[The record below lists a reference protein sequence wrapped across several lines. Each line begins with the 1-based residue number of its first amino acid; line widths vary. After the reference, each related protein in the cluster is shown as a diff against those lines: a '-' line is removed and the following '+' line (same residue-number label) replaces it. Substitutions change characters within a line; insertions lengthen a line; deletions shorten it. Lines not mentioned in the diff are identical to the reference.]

1 MTEMVE
7 SGSRSRT
14 RRAILDAAVRV
25 FAQRRAA
32 SLADVAAEANVARS
46 TLHRYFPDRAELVQ
60 ALADDLL
67 DVFERVIAE
76 AETDKGPAREALQR
90 LIGGYLELGQRI
102 YFLFS
107 EPSFNQPAPDSEV
120 AKFFEKL
127 DLVCKPVEVLIVRGQ
142 HEGVIATNMTVDWI
156 MRMLLWMVFIGWDAV
171 EDKAL
176 SRLQA
181 QATVLQTIESGILTP
196 SAGA

>member
-1 MTEMVE
+1 MTDTVE

-32 SLADVAAEANVARS
+32 SLADVAAEAQVARS

-67 DVFERVIAE
+67 TVFERVIRE
-76 AETDKGPAREALQR
+76 AETDQGPARDALQR
-90 LIGGYLELGQRI
+90 LIGGYLELGERI

-107 EPSFNQPAPDSEV
+107 EPSFNQPDPDSEV
-120 AKFFEKL
+120 ARFFEKL
-127 DLVCKPVEVLIVRGQ
+127 DLVCKPVEVLIARGQ
-142 HEGVIATNMTVDWI
+142 REGVIARNMTVDWI

-181 QATVLQTIESGILTP
+181 QAVVLQTIESGILEP
-196 SAGA
+196 SDNQ

>member
-1 MTEMVE
+1 MTDTVE

-32 SLADVAAEANVARS
+32 SLADVAAEAKVARS
-46 TLHRYFPDRAELVQ
+46 TLHRYFADRAELVH

-67 DVFERVIAE
+67 AAFERVITE
-76 AETDKGPAREALQR
+76 AETGKGSAREALHR
-90 LIGGYLELGQRI
+90 LIGGYLGLGERI

-107 EPSFNQPAPDSEV
+107 EPTFNQPDPDSEV

-127 DLVCKPVEVLIVRGQ
+127 DVVCEPVEVLIVRGQ
-142 HEGVIATNMTVDWI
+142 DEGVIARNMSIDWI

-176 SRLQA
+176 SRHEA
-181 QATVLQTIESGILTP
+181 QAIVLQTIESGILTP
-196 SAGA
+196 SDGA

>member
-1 MTEMVE
+1 MTDTVE

-32 SLADVAAEANVARS
+32 SLADVAAEAQVARS

-67 DVFERVIAE
+67 AAFDRVITE
-76 AETDKGPAREALQR
+76 AETAKGPAREALQR

-102 YFLFS
+102 YFLYS
-107 EPSFNQPAPDSEV
+107 EPSFNQPDPDSEV
-120 AKFFEKL
+120 AKFFLKL
-127 DLVCKPVEVLIVRGQ
+127 DKVCKPVEALIVRGQ
-142 HEGVIATNMTVDWI
+142 DEGVIARNMTVDWI

-181 QATVLQTIESGILTP
+181 QATVLQTIESGILAP
-196 SAGA
+196 QDNP